1 MIVENPASTASQRP
15 STDAYDPL
23 TDQTADA
30 TTDERPL
37 TGSVSVARSRSQ
49 EKDSSAS
56 VAAKKNFLTRIF
68 RRKTTGASGDARYQP
83 MKDSDSMS
91 EQVCDDVTWSQTS
104 DAVALGETHM
114 LDDSDIT
121 DDAARDNDDIVDRKS
136 SSSSKFFSK
145 YLTSST
151 SPGAKVPSSTSPL
164 RKLTPTQARRK
175 QQQKYQAFPDELL
188 TDDEDG
194 PAARTGY
201 ETLQYYT
208 SDSDNDVTDSAP
220 VAEQDTG
227 ATSKRGVKKE
237 GLKLK
242 LMGKSQRGSAQKPQD
257 SKTKKEPVRAS
268 EAASSDQQDA
278 QTPQTHAQVARLR
291 DMSGCANEGFR
302 TSLSQGSIPESSS
315 AELLGSKSQHAAHKH
330 GDDGENRSV
339 V

>member
-1 MIVENPASTASQRP
+1 
-15 STDAYDPL
+15 
-23 TDQTADA
+23 
-30 TTDERPL
+30 
-37 TGSVSVARSRSQ
+37 
-49 EKDSSAS
+49 
-56 VAAKKNFLTRIF
+56 
-68 RRKTTGASGDARYQP
+68 
-83 MKDSDSMS
+83 MS
-91 EQVCDDVTWSQTS
+91 EQVCDDVTWSQAS

-114 LDDSDIT
+114 LDDSDVT

-151 SPGAKVPSSTSPL
+151 SPGAKVPTSTSPL

-242 LMGKSQRGSAQKPQD
+242 LMGKSQRGSFLLLRSMLLLFKQLLLML
-257 SKTKKEPVRAS
+257 SK
-268 EAASSDQQDA
+268 Q
-278 QTPQTHAQVARLR
+278 
-291 DMSGCANEGFR
+291 GCNATNN
-302 TSLSQGSIPESSS
+302 QGSNTR
-315 AELLGSKSQHAAHKH
+315 QRHA
-330 GDDGENRSV
+330 RTLV
-339 V
+339 